1 MVNTQPREM
10 NGELSK
16 LTPGT
21 RVRIVQRIRRREG
34 MWTTEVEGEVVD
46 VLNAPTGSWYAHGK
60 DDRYWLK
67 RIRLR
72 KDDGEITLI
81 SLDEGSR
88 IILLDE
94 AAKA

>member
-1 MVNTQPREM
+1 MEQGDIN
-10 NGELSK
+10 K
-16 LTPGT
+16 LAPGA
-21 RVRIVQRIRRREG
+21 RVRIVQRISRREG
-34 MWTTEVEGEVVD
+34 MWTTEVEGVVVD
-46 VLNAPTGSWYAHGK
+46 VLSAPTGSWYAHGK

-67 RIRLR
+67 RIRLK

-88 IILLDE
+88 IIILDE